1 MWYAIAAVL
10 GIVVDQFTK
19 LLTVQRLELGQSV
32 PFIPGVLHFNHVRNY
47 GASWNILDGKRWFL
61 IVVSVVAVAVIAVI
75 LAKKVVK
82 HPLCTWGLTA
92 MISGGIGNL
101 LDRIMQG
108 YVVDMFEPAF
118 IPWFPVFNVADIFAT
133 LGVIA
138 FAIGLLFYE
147 DKDKKGKETLE

>member
-10 GIVVDQFTK
+10 GIVVDQLTK

-32 PFIPGVLHFNHVRNY
+32 PFIPGVLHFNYVRNY

-61 IVVSVVAVAVIAVI
+61 IVITVVAILVIAFIV
-75 LAKKVVK
+75 AKRVVK
-82 HPLCTWGLTA
+82 HPLCVWGLIG
-92 MISGGIGNL
+92 MISGGVGNL

-118 IPWFPVFNVADIFAT
+118 IPFFPVFNVADIWAT
-133 LGVIA
+133 VGVIV
-138 FAIGLLFYE
+138 FAVGLLFFE
-147 DKDKKGKETLE
+147 DKNKKKEELE

>member
-10 GIVVDQFTK
+10 GIVVDQLTK

-61 IVVSVVAVAVIAVI
+61 IVITVVAILVIAFIV
-75 LAKKVVK
+75 AKRVVK
-82 HPLCTWGLTA
+82 HPLCVWGLIG
-92 MISGGIGNL
+92 MISGGVGNL

-118 IPWFPVFNVADIFAT
+118 IPFFPVFNVADIWAT
-133 LGVIA
+133 VGVIV
-138 FAIGLLFYE
+138 FAVGLLFFE
-147 DKDKKGKETLE
+147 DKNKKKEELE